1 MVALTEDFAQ
11 DRLVKMTVNVSLCG
25 AVPRSRLS
33 LLTNLKIST
42 SMPCDSDSPDAS
54 TTTPSLV
61 RGALPLEDA
70 HSCSDIESPVS
81 IRRAAEAL
89 HRRTVPH
96 ETAPPTVSIEPP
108 TWASPARGEARLEPV
123 CETIE
128 SHSAFDIADR
138 PCYRIGR
145 SPASDIQL
153 LHSTSSRRH
162 ALIFHHPN
170 GSCYVVDCGSA
181 HGTYVNG
188 VQVKSSIYN
197 SDKSKGAM
205 VVPHRVRRGA
215 LIRFGGPGAP
225 SFVLKS
231 FSLGTEA
238 MMKELHSVSEV
249 PQTMSL
255 DDDVPRSTSFSNPS
269 EVKSEEALIMINTRL
284 NALGSSSKSAEPKAR
299 RAIAN
304 LALSCRVSIGL
315 KRTFDEE
322 EEEVVNMWPK
332 RRKTA
337 SFDNVPQTHS
347 PCSVISPLGPIK
359 PSLSIPTIMMPA
371 LPLTLSSS
379 GDLDVPSYREN
390 KDKRRVKFSD
400 EEPQFFYPASITP
413 DEKLVEEGASFEDGN
428 PLVIDGS
435 TMTVNLSPPTP
446 RSTAA

>member
-1 MVALTEDFAQ
+1 MVALRDDFAQ

-33 LLTNLKIST
+33 LLTNLKVST
-42 SMPCDSDSPDAS
+42 SSPCDSDAPDAS

-61 RGALPLEDA
+61 QGTLPLEDG
-70 HSCSDIESPVS
+70 HSCSHVESHVP

-89 HRRTVPH
+89 HQRTVPH
-96 ETAPPTVSIEPP
+96 ETAPPTAPIEPP

-123 CETIE
+123 CETIK
-128 SHSAFDIADR
+128 SHSAFDIAGR

-162 ALIFHHPN
+162 ALLFHHPN

-188 VQVKSSIYN
+188 VQVKSSVYN
-197 SDKSKGAM
+197 HADKTKGAM

-249 PQTMSL
+249 PQTKSL
-255 DDDVPRSTSFSNPS
+255 DDDVPKSTSFRNPS
-269 EVKSEEALIMINTRL
+269 EIKSEEALIMINTRL
-284 NALGSSSKSAEPKAR
+284 NALGASSRGAEPKAR

-332 RRKTA
+332 RRKTT

-347 PCSVISPLGPIK
+347 PCSVMSPLVPIK
-359 PSLSIPTIMMPA
+359 PSLSLPTILMPA
-371 LPLTLSSS
+371 LPLTMSSS
-379 GDLDVPSYREN
+379 GDSDVPSYRE
-390 KDKRRVKFSD
+390 KRRVQFSD
-400 EEPQFFYPASITP
+400 EEPQLFYPASITP
-413 DEKLVEEGASFEDGN
+413 DEKSIEERSSFEDGN
-428 PLVIDGS
+428 SLVKDGS
-435 TMTVNLSPPTP
+435 TMTVDLSPPTP
-446 RSTAA
+446 RSAAA